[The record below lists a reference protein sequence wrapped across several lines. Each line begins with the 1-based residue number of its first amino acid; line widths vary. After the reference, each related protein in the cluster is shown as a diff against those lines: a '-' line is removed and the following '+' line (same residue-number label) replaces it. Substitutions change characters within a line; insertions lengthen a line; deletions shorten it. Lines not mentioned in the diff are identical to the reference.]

1 MNAVETY
8 RFAQENPEAMRDAQ
22 AQMQAMLARSAT
34 DFDFRQT
41 LLSNP
46 RAAIAEFSGKDV
58 SDVPETVNLVFVEN
72 EADATIVLPDF
83 IDMKAELSIEELET
97 VAGGT
102 DLLFW
107 GGVAAGMTAVGA
119 VATIAGTLMASSE

>member
-1 MNAVETY
+1 MNAIETY
-8 RFAQENPEAMRDAQ
+8 RFAQENPEAVRDAQ

-46 RAAIAEFSGKDV
+46 RAAIAEFAGKDV

-83 IDMKAELSIEELET
+83 IDMETELSIEELET

-102 DLLFW
+102 DLLA
-107 GGVAAGMTAVGA
+107 GVVLGVTYGCVLVAAG
-119 VATIAGTLMASSE
+119 IAAGRIASQ